1 MRKSG
6 RAPVTLSPEARAWWK
21 ELVEAFEI
29 EDAAGQLLL
38 QTAME
43 AFDSMREA
51 EQIIKRDGPTIKD
64 RFGQVRLN
72 PAALLLRDS
81 RTALLRS
88 LKALNLDI
96 QTPGPI
102 GRPTTI

>member
-1 MRKSG
+1 MKKSG
-6 RAPVTLSPEARAWWK
+6 RTLSPEAKAWWR

-43 AFDSMREA
+43 AFDAMREA
-51 EQIIKRDGPTIKD
+51 QTLIERDGLTLKD

-72 PAALLLRDS
+72 PAALSLRDS

-88 LKALNLDI
+88 LRALNLDI

>member
-1 MRKSG
+1 
-6 RAPVTLSPEARAWWK
+6 
-21 ELVEAFEI
+21 LVEAFEI

-51 EQIIKRDGPTIKD
+51 EQIIKRDGLTIKD

-102 GRPTTI
+102 GRPVGT